1 MLRTLLFIAAVALSA
16 SGIAARGGRP
26 AAIFLCENTDANN
39 GVTIDNTIEDNAA
52 SSYCG
57 ILLIGAARVR
67 PYLVPRFNVLRGNNV
82 YDSVVGCADA
92 FRPGQ
97 WPDGRNTWA
106 GNKCAG
112 QPNTGPAYF

>member
-1 MLRTLLFIAAVALSA
+1 
-16 SGIAARGGRP
+16 
-26 AAIFLCENTDANN
+26 
-39 GVTIDNTIEDNAA
+39 
-52 SSYCG
+52 
-57 ILLIGAARVR
+57 
-67 PYLVPRFNVLRGNNV
+67 VPRFNVLRGNNV

>member
-26 AAIFLCENTDANN
+26 AAIFLCENSDLTN
-39 GVTIDNTIEDNAA
+39 GVTIEDNAA

-97 WPDGRNTWA
+97 WPDGRNTWV